1 MSIRRCHAPTAA
13 LPHAHPC
20 LPAQAKASGAGKAVK
35 NLPKGAGKG
44 GSKSTG
50 R

>member
-1 MSIRRCHAPTAA
+1 MPRPLPS
-13 LPHAHPC
+13 PHAHPC